1 MYTYFSMLSRGNCY
15 PCYPCPCP
23 LVCLRGFIDAK
34 AFPREVCQSVRSTP
48 PTFLTDL
55 LRVCYVMYLFKH
67 HLALGSKLG
76 DTGIMQISEQ
86 FFSGIKMFIPD
97 LKEIFP
103 LYDNFWMGVWNLGSF
118 IDVKKVQN
126 R

>member
-1 MYTYFSMLSRGNCY
+1 MRK
-15 PCYPCPCP
+15 P
-23 LVCLRGFIDAK
+23 
-34 AFPREVCQSVRSTP
+34 FPGRFVSQSVLS
-48 PTFLTDL
+48 PTLFLL
-55 LRVCYVMYLFKH
+55 ICKVHVCYVMYLFKH